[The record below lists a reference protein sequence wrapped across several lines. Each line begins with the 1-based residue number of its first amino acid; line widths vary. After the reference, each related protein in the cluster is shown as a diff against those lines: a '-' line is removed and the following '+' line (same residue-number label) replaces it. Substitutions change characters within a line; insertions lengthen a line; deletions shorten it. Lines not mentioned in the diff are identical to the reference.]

1 MSSFLIFICPI
12 LILIYA
18 VNSWMHN
25 DKLTSSEHK
34 NFRIGFAVR
43 SRCLVECL
51 VRRLGN

>member
-25 DKLTSSEHK
+25 DQAHRKTGRRPDFPSEA
-34 NFRIGFAVR
+34 F
-43 SRCLVECL
+43 C
-51 VRRLGN
+51 